1 MIINLRG
8 TSGAGKSTVARKIID
23 LYPVVTPN
31 FGHKPKGKR
40 PVSLFLSGAA
50 NATPLYVL
58 GHYEIVCGGGDTV
71 SSLGRDVIYGWM
83 KEARDQGADVLFEA
97 VTLSD
102 DYTRTYELMKGYEGL
117 VINLKTPIE
126 ECLRRVLSRRAEAG
140 NVKPFNATITR
151 KRVDAISNACYRL
164 KQSGI
169 PVENLD
175 ADSAFVRIRRLLRV

>member
-8 TSGAGKSTVARKIID
+8 TSGAGKSTLARKVLD
-23 LYPVVTPN
+23 LYPVVAPN
-31 FGHKPKGKR
+31 FLKGKR
-40 PVSLFLSGAA
+40 PVSLVLSGAT
-50 NATPLYVL
+50 NAKPLFVL

-71 SSLGRDVIYGWM
+71 TGFGRDVIYGWM
-83 KEARDQGADVLFEA
+83 KEARDAGADVLFES

-102 DYTRTYELMKGYEGL
+102 DYTRTYDLMKGYPSL
-117 VINLKTPIE
+117 VINLKITIE
-126 ECLRRVLSRRAEAG
+126 ECIKRVMARRAEAG
-140 NVKPFNATITR
+140 NVRPFNVDNTR

-175 ADSAFVRIRRLLRV
+175 ADSAFIRIRQLLRI